1 MGRLSDPISTRV
13 APPPM
18 ATSQLI
24 SGSDGRFQLQVDGE
38 PYFIKGAGLEF
49 GQMALLAACGGNT
62 FRTWRVNNGAQS
74 AEEILDE
81 AARLGLKVCMGLDLA
96 RERHGFDY
104 SDARSVANQQEAMM
118 RDVERL
124 KDHPALLMWGLG
136 NELNLRSKNPRVWDA
151 VESLCRAIKAVDG
164 QHLVTTML
172 AGIDAKTIS
181 AISKRAPSLD
191 FLSFQIYGEIDDLPD
206 ILKAV
211 NYDGPYQ
218 ITEWGPTGH
227 WESPETVWGRP
238 IEASS
243 LRKAEDISRRYHDVI
258 LGDPEHCL
266 GSYIFLWGQKQE
278 RTPTWY
284 GLFLESGRRTEA
296 VDVMQHAWTGE
307 WPAVRAPRIRDLL
320 LNKKHATDSVT
331 VQESALMAAEAVIEN
346 VSDDACV
353 SWIVREEVDRTLQSD
368 GGDFEPTPP
377 TIIEVHGT
385 PATSFRFNAP
395 AAGEYRLYCQVDNAE
410 DASAVANIPFRV
422 GQREKQQK
430 ANKHKA
436 NAA

>member
-1 MGRLSDPISTRV
+1 
-13 APPPM
+13 
-18 ATSQLI
+18 
-24 SGSDGRFQLQVDGE
+24 
-38 PYFIKGAGLEF
+38 
-49 GQMALLAACGGNT
+49 
-62 FRTWRVNNGAQS
+62 
-74 AEEILDE
+74 
-81 AARLGLKVCMGLDLA
+81 
-96 RERHGFDY
+96 
-104 SDARSVANQQEAMM
+104 
-118 RDVERL
+118 
-124 KDHPALLMWGLG
+124 
-136 NELNLRSKNPRVWDA
+136 
-151 VESLCRAIKAVDG
+151 
-164 QHLVTTML
+164 
-172 AGIDAKTIS
+172 
-181 AISKRAPSLD
+181 
-191 FLSFQIYGEIDDLPD
+191 
-206 ILKAV
+206 
-211 NYDGPYQ
+211 
-218 ITEWGPTGH
+218 
-227 WESPETVWGRP
+227 
-238 IEASS
+238 
-243 LRKAEDISRRYHDVI
+243 
-258 LGDPEHCL
+258 
-266 GSYIFLWGQKQE
+266 
-278 RTPTWY
+278 
-284 GLFLESGRRTEA
+284 

-377 TIIEVHGT
+377 TIIEAHGT